1 MTQQVPVMEF
11 GRRVALERELEKSDQ
26 TRLCNI
32 VWDESSNFLLYGTLL
47 GVKGEGN
54 DKMVA
59 RLAVIKKETNLIN
72 HKLGESREVLP
83 GTYYLSRFY
92 LCFNPGLCC
101 AAVAKYCVM
110 G

>member
-47 GVKGEGN
+47 GIKGEGH
-54 DKMVA
+54 DTMIV
-59 RLAVIKKETNLIN
+59 RLAVISKEMNLIN
-72 HKLGESREVLP
+72 ES
-83 GTYYLSRFY
+83 
-92 LCFNPGLCC
+92 
-101 AAVAKYCVM
+101 
-110 G
+110 